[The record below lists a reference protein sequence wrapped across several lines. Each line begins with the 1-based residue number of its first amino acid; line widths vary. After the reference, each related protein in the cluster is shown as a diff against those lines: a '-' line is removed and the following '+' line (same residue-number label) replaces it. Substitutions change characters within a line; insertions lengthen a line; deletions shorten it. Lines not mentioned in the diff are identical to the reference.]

1 MRTRFRRT
9 LPPLLIL
16 AFGYATATPD
26 PPMTQSLPAAAFGR
40 TPEVSNVVL
49 SPSGTLLAWVA
60 GDDQNPIVTMF
71 DVVQQR
77 NARLVSVGNNYKLRD
92 LIWADDKTLLLYVS
106 RVMTLKGEP
115 RFEFFRTLAVDVS
128 GGAARTLLMEDG
140 NRDLVSG
147 SDLIAWN
154 VTKPRTVIMATYD
167 YAQTAHKEAIGS
179 RLVGGR
185 RDDGWVYSLF
195 EVNLDSGK
203 GRRVEA
209 GTPYSTDWIV
219 NHDGNAIARC
229 DWQADQSLFRIM
241 VRDGL
246 GWRELLRRTDGEN
259 LAVSGMS
266 EDGSGLIAL
275 GAMGQPRKKLWLL
288 PLDGSAPKVL
298 LEDANYDVTSVIRDR
313 FSQATIGV
321 TLGGLESPLRWL
333 DHKAELRQKGL
344 ERSFPSQSVETYGRS
359 VDNQR
364 VLVRVSNSSHP
375 AIYYLVDFSKKTA
388 DIAGEEYPGLT
399 GAMLGEVR
407 SITYKARDGYEVPAY
422 LTIPPG
428 ATRSNLPLVVMP
440 HGGPASRDQR
450 DFDWWSQ
457 FLASRGYAVLRPQ
470 FRGSTGFGE
479 AHRIAGERQWGKR
492 MQDDITDG
500 IKAMVEQSVVDPARI
515 CIVGASYGGYAALAG
530 AAFTPDLYACA
541 VSVGGVA
548 DLPMMLGNVK
558 KRSGSDSDSLA
569 YWHEHIGS
577 PYDTDVI
584 AKSPARSAA
593 NVRAPILLIH
603 GVEDT
608 VVPIAQAEAMFR
620 ALQAESKS
628 VSFIRL
634 DGEDHWLSRSAMRIR
649 LLQEIET
656 FLAKYLPVRTDV
668 GK

>member
-1 MRTRFRRT
+1 MAAGTTALLKSILIQGKGAALRQARRIPPTGLSITTVMR
-9 LPPLLIL
+9 
-16 AFGYATATPD
+16 
-26 PPMTQSLPAAAFGR
+26 
-40 TPEVSNVVL
+40 
-49 SPSGTLLAWVA
+49 
-60 GDDQNPIVTMF
+60 
-71 DVVQQR
+71 
-77 NARLVSVGNNYKLRD
+77 
-92 LIWADDKTLLLYVS
+92 S
-106 RVMTLKGEP
+106 RVATGRQISP
-115 RFEFFRTLAVDVS
+115 YFES
-128 GGAARTLLMEDG
+128 
-140 NRDLVSG
+140 
-147 SDLIAWN
+147 W
-154 VTKPRTVIMATYD
+154 
-167 YAQTAHKEAIGS
+167 
-179 RLVGGR
+179 
-185 RDDGWVYSLF
+185 
-195 EVNLDSGK
+195 
-203 GRRVEA
+203 
-209 GTPYSTDWIV
+209 
-219 NHDGNAIARC
+219 C
-229 DWQADQSLFRIM
+229 
-241 VRDGL
+241 
-246 GWRELLRRTDGEN
+246 ELLRQTDGEN
-259 LAVSGMS
+259 LAVAGLS

-321 TLGGLESPLRWL
+321 TLGRLESPLRWL

-364 VLVRVSNSSHP
+364 VLARVSSSSH
-375 AIYYLVDFSKKTA
+375 
-388 DIAGEEYPGLT
+388 
-399 GAMLGEVR
+399 
-407 SITYKARDGYEVPAY
+407 
-422 LTIPPG
+422 
-428 ATRSNLPLVVMP
+428 
-440 HGGPASRDQR
+440 PASRDQR

-500 IKAMVEQSVVDPARI
+500 IKAMVQQNVVDPSRI

-530 AAFTPDLYACA
+530 AAFTPELYVCA

-548 DLPMMLGNVK
+548 DLPMMLGKFK

-569 YWHEHIGS
+569 YWREHIGS
-577 PYDTDVI
+577 PYHTDVI

-603 GVEDT
+603 GVDDT
-608 VVPIAQAEAMFR
+608 VVPIAQAESMFR

-634 DGEDHWLSRSAMRIR
+634 DGEDHWLSRSATRIR